1 MAKAL
6 ASPSYEKDF
15 QEVNH
20 FESDYNS
27 DNDSEADEDET
38 EVSHHSRSPKSQSSQ
53 GHSPG
58 HSPIKDV
65 HSRNTP
71 ESQQNGTVTMQVD
84 RYGFVGGKEFTDPDE
99 YVLNLLF
106 NVLVFFFYSELENN
120 FSKLGQQSIF
130 CPCSNWLGH
139 SAYHS

>member
-6 ASPSYEKDF
+6 ASPSYQKDV

-27 DNDSEADEDET
+27 DNDSEADEDEI
-38 EVSHHSRSPKSQSSQ
+38 EVSPQSRSPRSQSSR
-53 GHSPG
+53 GHSP
-58 HSPIKDV
+58 SKDV

-71 ESQQNGTVTMQVD
+71 ESQQNGTVMMQVD

-99 YVLNLLF
+99 YVLN
-106 NVLVFFFYSELENN
+106 S
-120 FSKLGQQSIF
+120 FSLQYRKI
-130 CPCSNWLGH
+130 
-139 SAYHS
+139 

>member
-38 EVSHHSRSPKSQSSQ
+38 EVSHHSRSPKSQSSR

-106 NVLVFFFYSELENN
+106 NVLDFFFILNLKTTSANSGSRV
-120 FSKLGQQSIF
+120 FSAHAQTG
-130 CPCSNWLGH
+130 
-139 SAYHS
+139 